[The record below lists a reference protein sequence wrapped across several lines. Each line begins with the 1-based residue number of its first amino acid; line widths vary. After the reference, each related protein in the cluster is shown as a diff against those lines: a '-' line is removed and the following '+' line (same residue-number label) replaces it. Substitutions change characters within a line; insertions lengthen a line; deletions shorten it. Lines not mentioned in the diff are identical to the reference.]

1 MASRRR
7 ARECALQMLFQWDIS
22 KDPPEQVER
31 RYWAN
36 RGPGFDI
43 AVEPQAL
50 AVPAKK
56 SRRKSPITGSTPKR
70 KRKAVEPVAPP
81 VLTPLP
87 PEEAALRAAANELFS
102 GTVSKVREIDPLI
115 REHSQ
120 HWRLERMPA
129 VDRNILRL
137 GVYEMMF
144 RDDVPRAVVINE
156 ALEIARKFS
165 EEESVAFING
175 LLDQIRKETASARPA

>member
-1 MASRRR
+1 
-7 ARECALQMLFQWDIS
+7 MLFQWDIS
-22 KDPPEQVER
+22 KDSPEQVER
-31 RYWAN
+31 CYWAN

-43 AVEPQAL
+43 AVEAQ
-50 AVPAKK
+50 PAKK
-56 SRRKSPITGSTPKR
+56 SRRKSPTAGATAKR
-70 KRKAVEPVAPP
+70 KRKPAEPVTPP
-81 VLTPLP
+81 VPLP
-87 PEEAALRAAANELFS
+87 PEEAALRAAANELFI

-129 VDRNILRL
+129 VDRNIVRL
-137 GVYEMMF
+137 GVYEMLF
-144 RDDVPRAVVINE
+144 RSEAPPAVVINE

-175 LLDQIRKETASARPA
+175 LLDQIRKETESARPA

>member
-22 KDPPEQVER
+22 KDSPEQVER
-31 RYWAN
+31 CYWAN

-43 AVEPQAL
+43 PVEPPPIA
-50 AVPAKK
+50 AAEKK
-56 SRRKSPITGSTPKR
+56 SRRKSSTVSATAKR
-70 KRKAVEPVAPP
+70 KRKLAEPVTPP
-81 VLTPLP
+81 IPLP

-120 HWRLERMPA
+120 HWRLERMPT
-129 VDRNILRL
+129 VDRNIVRL
-137 GVYEMMF
+137 GVYEMLF
-144 RDDVPRAVVINE
+144 RDDAPPAVIINE

-175 LLDQIRKETASARPA
+175 VLDQIRKESESARPA

>member
-22 KDPPEQVER
+22 KDSPEQVER
-31 RYWAN
+31 CYWAN

-43 AVEPQAL
+43 AVDPLPPAEPAT
-50 AVPAKK
+50 P
-56 SRRKSPITGSTPKR
+56 PI
-70 KRKAVEPVAPP
+70 
-81 VLTPLP
+81 PLP
-87 PEEAALRAAANELFS
+87 PEEAALRAAANELFI

-129 VDRNILRL
+129 VDRNIVRL
-137 GVYEMMF
+137 GVYEMVF
-144 RDDVPRAVVINE
+144 RSEAPPAVIINE

-165 EEESVAFING
+165 EEASVAFIN
-175 LLDQIRKETASARPA
+175 

>member
-22 KDPPEQVER
+22 KDSPEQVER
-31 RYWAN
+31 CYWAN

-43 AVEPQAL
+43 AVEAQPQA
-50 AVPAKK
+50 APAKK
-56 SRRKSPITGSTPKR
+56 SRRKSPTAGATVKGKR
-70 KRKAVEPVAPP
+70 KPAEPVIPP
-81 VLTPLP
+81 VPLP

-102 GTVSKVREIDPLI
+102 GTVSKVREIDPLL

-120 HWRLERMPA
+120 HWRLERMPV
-129 VDRNILRL
+129 VDRNIVRL
-137 GVYEMMF
+137 GVFEMLF
-144 RDDVPRAVVINE
+144 RDEAPPAVVINE

-175 LLDQIRKETASARPA
+175 VLDRIRKESASARPA